1 MKGCEKMKHGEV
13 KEQILKSLDVKTEYD
28 NLNVIYS
35 LKKEIIRLRL
45 EQGLSQND
53 LAKKVGTKQSSIS
66 RLESGDYN
74 PSIDFLRKVAN
85 ALGKDIEIRFI

>member
-1 MKGCEKMKHGEV
+1 MKHGEV